1 MCDGYEGENGKGG
14 TGCLEMR
21 RVAQGVNEVY
31 AVMYGTKVTAN
42 MSYLCLSKVVHETE
56 ETDE

>member
-1 MCDGYEGENGKGG
+1 MG
-14 TGCLEMR
+14 LEMKR
-21 RVAQGVNEVY
+21 SAQGFSEVY
-31 AVMYGTKVTAN
+31 AVIFRTKVTAN

>member
-1 MCDGYEGENGKGG
+1 MR
-14 TGCLEMR
+14 LEMKR
-21 RVAQGVNEVY
+21 TAQGINEVY
-31 AVMYGTKVTAN
+31 AVMFATKVTAN